1 MIRLCNEA
9 FLHRNRMDIQG
20 NVYKRVGEEL
30 NIDELESRKVCVR
43 SPKMYRN
50 CLPTFHFKLN
60 LIQCMVFNRR
70 YSCILQLMSALSGL
84 IKNALFLS
92 STKPAVIAS
101 LFPGTA
107 F

>member
-43 SPKMYRN
+43 SPQDVSKLFADIPFQIEFDSMY
-50 CLPTFHFKLN
+50 C
-60 LIQCMVFNRR
+60 V
-70 YSCILQLMSALSGL
+70 
-84 IKNALFLS
+84 
-92 STKPAVIAS
+92 
-101 LFPGTA
+101 
-107 F
+107 